1 VPPASLRY
9 RPRLRDPGRYGDWEN
24 AEEDARRFYRSEEGI
39 VLVTRDMLRKLGH
52 KQER

>member
-1 VPPASLRY
+1 SHA
-9 RPRLRDPGRYGDWEN
+9 
-24 AEEDARRFYRSEEGI
+24 EEGI

>member
-1 VPPASLRY
+1 
-9 RPRLRDPGRYGDWEN
+9 
-24 AEEDARRFYRSEEGI
+24 SEEGI